1 MCFYFCTSYLS
12 EKEYEPSFN
21 LSYMYKQEEISYYW
35 ISSKKM
41 CSEETILSDSK
52 SDPLLVCYHL
62 FQKRKKCMY
71 YVGSRELG
79 NQVNDLPQT
88 GRSIL
93 ADVYI
98 LSDLVLFSVSNCIVY
113 LKMTKK
119 AANENHLNKIL
130 FSVLIVASELHQAA
144 VSLLLLYSI
153 SHNPP

>member
-1 MCFYFCTSYLS
+1 
-12 EKEYEPSFN
+12 
-21 LSYMYKQEEISYYW
+21 
-35 ISSKKM
+35 
-41 CSEETILSDSK
+41 
-52 SDPLLVCYHL
+52 
-62 FQKRKKCMY
+62 MY

-79 NQVNDLPQT
+79 HQVNDLPQI

-113 LKMTKK
+113 LKMTNK
-119 AANENHLNKIL
+119 AANENRLNKIL

-144 VSLLLLYSI
+144 ASLLLLYSI

>member
-62 FQKRKKCMY
+62 FQKRKNCMY

-79 NQVNDLPQT
+79 NQINDLPQT

-98 LSDLVLFSVSNCIVY
+98 LSDLVLFSVSNCTVY
-113 LKMTKK
+113 LKMKMKITWTKYS
-119 AANENHLNKIL
+119 L
-130 FSVLIVASELHQAA
+130 VC
-144 VSLLLLYSI
+144 SLLLLNYTRQQSLFSYCTLSLI
-153 SHNPP
+153 IPLRSSF